1 MLHTR
6 SRQRR
11 DHLTAGADITL
22 TNLIDVAFVLLIIF
36 MITAPILQGGIEVDL
51 PKASSSPINSQEG
64 VIVSIT
70 KAGTIYVGEVPVKDD
85 AEFSR
90 VFPSYMNKQAKK
102 YAYLKADK
110 DVTHGRVMEVLGLMN
125 KADVAS
131 VGMVVE
137 PVVEN
142 QQP

>member
-6 SRQRR
+6 SRVRR

-36 MITAPILQGGIEVDL
+36 MITAPILQGGIEVSL
-51 PKASSSPINSQEG
+51 PKASSAPITSQEG

-70 KAGTIYVGEVPVKDD
+70 KAGAIYVGEVPVNSLN
-85 AEFSR
+85 EFER
-90 VFPSYMNKQAKK
+90 VFPTYMSRQSKK
-102 YAYLKADK
+102 YAYLKADAE
-110 DVTHGRVMEVLGLMN
+110 VPHGRVIEILGLMN
-125 KADVAS
+125 KLDVGS

-137 PVVEN
+137 PKVEPR
-142 QQP
+142 Q